1 MTVLTPICPH
11 SLYRASIVLRAED
24 VLEVRIPSE
33 EGGMQ
38 SVDFD
43 GAETEQLLGGDSVR
57 ISESKLTTPVIR
69 IGAESFLAQ
78 LRSKMTAL

>member
-1 MTVLTPICPH
+1 
-11 SLYRASIVLRAED
+11 
-24 VLEVRIPSE
+24 
-33 EGGMQ
+33 MQ

-69 IGAESFLAQ
+69 RISSDVREARRREA
-78 LRSKMTAL
+78 LRDASVYTATRSVSRSSVFVPTTGSASGRGMS